1 MILTLALIGKE
12 SCEKIKFFVFV
23 ALIDSLNKLEIKF
36 LIVQ

>member
-12 SCEKIKFFVFV
+12 SCEKIFVFV
-23 ALIDSLNKLEIKF
+23 ALIDSLNIELEIQF

>member
-12 SCEKIKFFVFV
+12 SCEKIFVFV
-23 ALIDSLNKLEIKF
+23 ALIDSLNKLEIQF